1 MSSLPALDLFLS
13 KYQQAYVEQL
23 GEQPRYYAQEQESD
37 CVVGEMDSDGAVFW
51 QAVVRQEA
59 GQFDNVETALELTLS
74 AEINAFYG
82 RHFSA
87 PLFFD
92 SKWGS
97 GELIQVWN
105 QTDFEYLQQNI
116 IGHLMM
122 KKKLKQEPTWFIGVL
137 DDEDKMLTVNN
148 ADGSVWVEIP
158 GETQST
164 KLTESLDE
172 FIGLLTPRVT
182 PPVKPIEESMPELDH
197 PGIWQRMKLMWR
209 NLRGK

>member
-13 KYQQAYVEQL
+13 KYQQAYVEKL
-23 GEQPRYYAQEQESD
+23 GEQPRYYAQQQESD
-37 CVVGEMDSDGAVFW
+37 CITSEPDADEAVFW
-51 QAVVRQEA
+51 QAVIRDEP
-59 GQFDNVETALELTLS
+59 GQFDNVETALELSLTP
-74 AEINAFYG
+74 EINAFYG

-92 SKWGS
+92 SKWGT

-122 KKKLKQEPTWFIGVL
+122 KKKLKQEQTWFIGVL
-137 DDEDKMLTVNN
+137 DEADNMLTVNN
-148 ADGSVWVEIP
+148 ADGSVWIEIP
-158 GETQST
+158 GEAQST
-164 KLTESLDE
+164 MLAKSLNE
-172 FIGLLTPRVT
+172 FIEQLTPRVT
-182 PPVKPIEESMPELDH
+182 PPVKLIEESMPELDH

>member
-13 KYQQAYVEQL
+13 KYQQAYVDQL

-51 QAVVRQEA
+51 QGIVRENP
-59 GQFDNVETALELTLS
+59 GQFDNVESALELTLCP
-74 AEINAFYG
+74 EINTFYG

-92 SKWGS
+92 SQWGS

-148 ADGSVWVEIP
+148 SDGSVWVEIP
-158 GETQST
+158 GELQST
-164 KLTESLDE
+164 KLAESLDE
-172 FIGLLTPRVT
+172 FISLLTPRVT
-182 PPVKPIEESMPELDH
+182 PAVKPVEESMPELDH

>member
-13 KYQQAYVEQL
+13 KYQQAYMDKL
-23 GEQPRYYAQEQESD
+23 GEQPRYYAEGQESD
-37 CVVGEMDSDGAVFW
+37 CIVGELDNDGAAFW
-51 QAVVRQEA
+51 QAVQRQQP
-59 GQFDNVETALELTLS
+59 GQFDNVETALELTLQ
-74 AEINAFYG
+74 ADINPFFGGY
-82 RHFSA
+82 FSA

-92 SKWGS
+92 SPWGA

-137 DDEDKMLTVNN
+137 DEEDKMLTVNN
-148 ADGSVWVEIP
+148 SDGSVWIEIP
-158 GETQST
+158 GEVQST
-164 KLTESLDE
+164 QLAGSLNE
-172 FIGLLTPRVT
+172 FIGFVTPRVT
-182 PPVKPIEESMPELDH
+182 PAVKPVEESMPALDH
-197 PGIWQRMKLMWR
+197 PGIWQRMKLMWA